1 MSLIASDQF
10 RIVVGLGKSGMSLV
24 RFLARQGLPFAV
36 VDTRDNPPELASL
49 REDFPQVEVRCGALD
64 VDFLCR
70 ASELYVSPGLALA
83 TPALQAAAAR
93 GVKLS
98 GDIDLFARHAKA
110 PVVAITGSNA
120 KSTVTTLV
128 GAMAAAAGR
137 KVAVGGNLGTP
148 ALDLLRDD
156 VELYVLELS
165 SFQLETTERLNAE
178 VATCLNV
185 SDDHMDRYD
194 GIEAYHLAK
203 HRIFRGARQVVV
215 NRQDPLSRP
224 LIADQVPCWSFGLD
238 KPDFRS
244 FGLIE
249 DNGEKF
255 LAFQFAKLMS
265 VRELKVRGAHNQAN
279 ALAALALGHAV
290 GLPVAPM
297 LEVLHDFTGLPHRC
311 QWVRERRGVTWYDDS
326 KATNV
331 GAALAAI
338 DGLGVEIDGRLLLI
352 AGGDGK
358 GADFAP
364 LRASVARY
372 CRAVVLLGRDA
383 GLIAAALQG
392 DDGQPVVPLTR
403 VDSLEDAVRR
413 CAELA
418 QAGDVVLLSPACAS
432 LDMFKNFEQ
441 RGRRFATAV
450 EELP

>member
-24 RFLARQGLPFAV
+24 RFLARQGVPFAV
-36 VDTRDNPPELASL
+36 VDTRMCPPELETLKAL
-49 REDFPQVEVRCGALD
+49 FPQVEVRCGALD

-70 ASELYVSPGLALA
+70 ASELYVSPGLPLA
-83 TPALQAAAAR
+83 TPALQEAAAR

-98 GDIDLFARHAKA
+98 GDIDLFVRHAKA
-110 PVVAITGSNA
+110 PLVAITGSNA

-128 GAMAAAAGR
+128 GEMAAAAGK

-148 ALDLLRDD
+148 ALDLLADD

-165 SFQLETTERLNAE
+165 SFQLESTERLNAE

-185 SDDHMDRYD
+185 SDDHMDRYS
-194 GIEAYHLAK
+194 GMETYHLAK

-238 KPDFRS
+238 KPDFKA
-244 FGLIE
+244 FGLLE
-249 DNGEKF
+249 EGGEKF
-255 LAFQFAKLMS
+255 LAFQFSKLMPVS
-265 VRELKVRGAHNQAN
+265 ELKIRGAHNQAN

-290 GLPVAPM
+290 GLPLAPM
-297 LEVLHDFTGLPHRC
+297 LDALRNFAGLAHRC
-311 QWVRERRGVTWYDDS
+311 QWLRERDGVTYYDDS

-338 DGLGVEIDGRLLLI
+338 DGLGAELAGKLLLV

-358 GADFAP
+358 GADFTP

-383 GLIAAALQG
+383 ELIAAALG
-392 DDGQPVVPLTR
+392 AAVPLLR
-403 VDSLEDAVRR
+403 VATLDEAVAR

-418 QAGDVVLLSPACAS
+418 QSGDAVLLSPACAS
-432 LDMFKNFEQ
+432 LDMFKNFEE
-441 RGRRFATAV
+441 RGRLFAQAV
-450 EELP
+450 RELP